1 MLGVENGVNGGEA
14 DIFVAAPVAGDEVLG
29 EQFVVVGCFVALEIE
44 WDAIANRVVRIGLDD
59 ADAWRGRVSVRIKYR
74 AGHRIVGDV
83 VEERVARANCRD
95 NIG

>member
-1 MLGVENGVNGGEA
+1 MEDGVDGGEA
-14 DIFVAAPVAGDEVLG
+14 DVLIAAPVAGDEVLG
-29 EQFVVVGCFVALEIE
+29 KQFIVVGCFVALEIE

-74 AGHRIVGDV
+74 AGYGIVGDV